1 MDIENLS
8 LTEEALIVVMNW
20 SAITSTYSSGGVT
33 ADKINNTPELYIVT
47 SLLSLSSVIFKISG
61 LDLISTRLKGN
72 ILQATH
78 KIGMI
83 YGNIVLASELCPIVQ
98 NQDNTER
105 ENVKDI

>member
-1 MDIENLS
+1 MRSVKDIDIENLS

-61 LDLISTRLKGN
+61 LDLISTRLKGKY
-72 ILQATH
+72 TTS
-78 KIGMI
+78 
-83 YGNIVLASELCPIVQ
+83 YS
-98 NQDNTER
+98 QDWY
-105 ENVKDI
+105 DIWEYCTGFRAMPDSPEPG